1 MYTLIVYKLHIIRLN
16 QGSRIIKKR
25 YFEEIDKME
34 NIPKKDLTSKYL
46 ELKKIY
52 FDYIYIIDIIKKDSN
67 VTTMIE
73 DYNSKS
79 KKYIELIGEKVRK
92 WKMN

>member
-1 MYTLIVYKLHIIRLN
+1 MYNLIVYKLHIIRLS

-25 YFEEIDKME
+25 YFEKIDKLE

-79 KKYIELIGEKVRK
+79 KKYIELIGEKVK
-92 WKMN
+92 K